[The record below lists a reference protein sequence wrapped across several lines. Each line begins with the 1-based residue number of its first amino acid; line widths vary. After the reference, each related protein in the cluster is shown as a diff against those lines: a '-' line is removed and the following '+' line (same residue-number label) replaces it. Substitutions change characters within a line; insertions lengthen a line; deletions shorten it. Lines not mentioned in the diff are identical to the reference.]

1 MLKIKVQRFKDAY
14 NKDIPRLEQLKK
26 EGNDRYILC
35 SNFRDKNTLVHYAA
49 AKGEPLLSQCFA
61 CINSLGLT
69 KEIDLN
75 AVNAIGFTPL
85 MIATL
90 FRRCSNMKAL
100 ILHGAD
106 PFYKGVRGIPL
117 IFDALTSCETVMVL
131 HEHDPTLLSQ
141 KGPEDTSVWHALSSF
156 KCVPLEVFHLL
167 CRLDI
172 GVPIDAKRTGKYATA
187 LACAIAK
194 GHQELAKEMLREGAQ
209 LSLALP
215 SLGPNVP
222 DWVVLLALQVK
233 DEQIKGMSKTIDVI
247 AEACYEL
254 SHKKPRTDDN
264 E

>member
-1 MLKIKVQRFKDAY
+1 MSRKVQHFIDAY
-14 NKDIPRLEQLKK
+14 NKDIPRLEQLRK
-26 EGNDRYILC
+26 GPSARPLLC
-35 SNFRDKNTLVHYAA
+35 TKFTDNHTIFHYAA
-49 AKGEPLLSQCFA
+49 AKGEPLLRA
-61 CINSLGLT
+61 CLICSNNLGLT
-69 KEIDLN
+69 NEEVGLN
-75 AVNAIGFTPL
+75 AVSDIGLTPL
-85 MIATL
+85 MAATI

-106 PFYKGVRGIPL
+106 PFYKGVRGFPL
-117 IFDALTSCETVMVL
+117 IFDALTSCETTMVL
-131 HEHDPTLLSQ
+131 YEHDPTLFSQ
-141 KGPEDTSVWHALSSF
+141 KGPKDMSVWHALSCF
-156 KCVPLEVFHLL
+156 KHVPLEVFHLL

-172 GVPIDAKRTGKYATA
+172 GVPIDAKSTSKYETA
-187 LACAIAK
+187 LAYAIAK
-194 GHQELAKEMLREGAQ
+194 GHRELAKEMLREGAQ

-233 DEQIKGMSKTIDVI
+233 DEQIKGMSQTIDVI